1 MLKNASLTYLI
12 ALLTLGFVLLTT
24 RSFSQVIAED
34 YDYEASTPPA
44 TITLSESRLI
54 QELKNATQTDST
66 NTANWLR
73 LGRLWENMMQLDSA
87 LFAYNAINK
96 YDTTC
101 AKCKQLQ
108 AGVYAKKGMITKSL
122 EAYQAALTLDSTNT
136 TTRSQYA
143 LLLKRDRRF
152 AEAYTQFN
160 ILVQTDT
167 KNFYLWEQIGDCA
180 IRLDSS
186 SIGHLAYLY
195 SFELNPANMP
205 VAVKLI
211 NGYIQSLVPPN
222 LVMPFANKA
231 YEQDTS
237 YIPIIR
243 SKGYLYFLD
252 KDYKN
257 SAIWL
262 SMCYA
267 KGDSSKFTLKHLG
280 ISSYQNGKFLMA
292 HDLLENF
299 YRTDST
305 DNVANYFFAN
315 ASLEIGQWK
324 KAIELLDLTEE
335 LIKPDPEEVSMLY
348 AARAE
353 AYTRG
358 RNHKLAIKNYEQA
371 YNITPTNNAYLLKLG
386 RSYFMAKNY
395 ELSKKAFENLIA
407 NLSEEPKNDIN
418 SSQISTAEYYLRNIN
433 KELFFRE

>member
-1 MLKNASLTYLI
+1 MLKNAKLVF
-12 ALLTLGFVLLTT
+12 LLVLLGLILLSTKLL
-24 RSFSQVIAED
+24 SQITDES
-34 YDYEASTPPA
+34 YEYEIDASPA
-44 TITLSESRLI
+44 SITLSENELI
-54 QELKNATQTDST
+54 QELKKTLQNDST
-66 NTANWLR
+66 NTISWLM
-73 LGRLWENMMQLDSA
+73 LGKLWENMMQYDSA
-87 LFAYNAINK
+87 LYAYSSANR
-96 YDTTC
+96 YDTTN

-122 EAYQAALTLDSTNT
+122 EAYQAALVLDPTNA

-152 AEAYTQFN
+152 TEAYKQFN
-160 ILVQTDT
+160 TLVQIDT
-167 KNFYLWEQIGDCA
+167 ANFYLWEQIGDCA
-180 IRLDSS
+180 IRIDSI

-211 NGYIQSLVPPN
+211 NGYIQSLVPPS

-237 YIPIIR
+237 YVPIIR
-243 SKGYLYFLD
+243 SKGYLHFLD

-262 SMCYA
+262 AKCYA

-292 HDLLENF
+292 HDLLDNF
-299 YRTDST
+299 YKQDST
-305 DNVANYFFAN
+305 DNVANYFFAK
-315 ASLEIGQWK
+315 AAMAIGQWK
-324 KAIELLDLTEE
+324 KAISLLDLTEE
-335 LIKPDPEEVSMLY
+335 LIKPDPEEVSMIY

-353 AYTRG
+353 AYTKG
-358 RNHKLAIKNYEQA
+358 GNHKLAIKNYEHA
-371 YNITPTNNAYLLKLG
+371 YTITPSNNDYLLKLG
-386 RSYFMAKNY
+386 KSYYMAKNY
-395 ELSKKAFENLIA
+395 KSSKEALESLIA
-407 NLSEEPKNDIN
+407 NLNERPKNEV
-418 SSQISTAEYYLRNIN
+418 SESQISTAEFYLRNIN